1 MPADPAP
8 APPTNWAGNLRYS
21 AARVHRPTSVEEL
34 RGIVRS
40 AARVRALGSRHSFN
54 ALADTAGD
62 LVSTAGLPGVLRIAP
77 DRRSV
82 RVSGGLRYAEVAD
95 ELAGSGLALAN
106 LASLPHISV
115 AGAVATGT
123 HGSGDRNEGLASAVL
138 ALELVD
144 AGGRVRE
151 LDRAAD
157 PELFPAAVVALGAL
171 GIVTEL
177 TLAVEP
183 AFEVAQMVHLDLALD
198 RLAADFDEVFAAA
211 YSVSAFT
218 DWAGGRAAV
227 WTKHRTDAAEPPGPV
242 AGAVPAATPQ
252 HPIPGLSAVN
262 CTAQLGQP
270 GPWHERLPHFRA
282 DFTPSS
288 GDELQSEYLLPRG
301 LAAGGIARL
310 RALGPRLAPA
320 LHVSEI
326 RTVAADEL
334 WLSPAYRR
342 DSVAFHFTWIADQVR
357 VAPLITAVEEALLP
371 LGARPH
377 WGKLFSCTR
386 AQLAAAVPRLADF
399 AALARRLD
407 PEGKFRNELLDGW
420 LPGAGD

>member
-1 MPADPAP
+1 MPADPAHLPP
-8 APPTNWAGNLRYS
+8 ANWAGNLRYS
-21 AARVHRPTSVEEL
+21 AARFHRPTSVEEL
-34 RGIVRS
+34 SALVRS
-40 AARVRALGSRHSFN
+40 AARVRAVGSRHSFN
-54 ALADTAGD
+54 ALADTTGD
-62 LVSTAGLPGVLRIAP
+62 LVSTAGLPRVLRIAP

-82 RVSGGLRYAEVAD
+82 RVSGGLRYAEIAE
-95 ELAGSGLALAN
+95 ELEASGLALAN

-123 HGSGDRNEGLASAVL
+123 HGSGDRNQGLASAVL

-144 AGGRVRE
+144 ADGKLRA
-151 LDRAAD
+151 LDREAD
-157 PELFPAAVVALGAL
+157 PDLFPAAVVALGAL

-183 AFEVAQMVHLDLALD
+183 SFQVAQTVHLDLALD

-227 WTKHRTDAAEPPGPV
+227 WTKHRTDAAEPPGSP
-242 AGAVPAATPQ
+242 AGAVAAGTPQ
-252 HPIPGLSAVN
+252 HPIPGVPAVN

-270 GPWHERLPHFRA
+270 GPWHDRLPHFRA
-282 DFTPSS
+282 AFTPSS

-301 LAAGGIARL
+301 LAAEGIARL
-310 RALGPRLAPA
+310 TALGPQLAPA
-320 LHVSEI
+320 LHISEI

-334 WLSPAYRR
+334 WLSPAFRR
-342 DSVAFHFTWIADQVR
+342 DSVAFHFTWVADQSR
-357 VAPLITAVEEALLP
+357 VAPLIIAVEEALLP

-377 WGKLFSCTR
+377 WGKLFSCTPS
-386 AQLAAAVPRLADF
+386 QLAEAVPRLADF
-399 AALARRLD
+399 ATLARGLD
-407 PEGKFRNELLDGW
+407 PDGKFRNELLDDW
-420 LPGAGD
+420 LSGTGG